1 MSLYIIKV
9 DESLPVL
16 VAGDPE
22 RLNMEECDK
31 RGGIPYHPN
40 QIQHVVSKI
49 KVTCY
54 VVEKVCG
61 NAKFHSLFKSYLC
74 FHLPFECLAM
84 KLSSLF
90 PSFIL
95 KKLRKEVLILNQ
107 RYPTPSPPTLLE
119 CFLATNPTPNA
130 ALFYL

>member
-49 KVTCY
+49 EAMRC

-61 NAKFHSLFKSYLC
+61 SAKIPFTFQVLFA
-74 FHLPFECLAM
+74 F
-84 KLSSLF
+84 
-90 PSFIL
+90 SF
-95 KKLRKEVLILNQ
+95 
-107 RYPTPSPPTLLE
+107 TS
-119 CFLATNPTPNA
+119 
-130 ALFYL
+130 

>member
-22 RLNMEECDK
+22 RLNMVECDK
-31 RGGIPYHPN
+31 RGEIPYHPN

-49 KVTCY
+49 KVMRY

-61 NAKFHSLFKSYLC
+61 NAKFHSL
-74 FHLPFECLAM
+74 
-84 KLSSLF
+84 LF
-90 PSFIL
+90 VFSFTI
-95 KKLRKEVLILNQ
+95 
-107 RYPTPSPPTLLE
+107 
-119 CFLATNPTPNA
+119 
-130 ALFYL
+130 